1 MNSSTPVERGRPDLR
16 QSKQVTY
23 VKKYPKVSSMKL
35 SRTVRDQNPQDA
47 TEKKGSTTPILL
59 KKMVLWKRQIKINM
73 KEYLQ
78 FLKTLRGL

>member
-1 MNSSTPVERGRPDLR
+1 MNSSTSVERGRPDLR

-47 TEKKGSTTPILL
+47 TEKKDQRPPS
-59 KKMVLWKRQIKINM
+59 
-73 KEYLQ
+73 Y
-78 FLKTLRGL
+78 